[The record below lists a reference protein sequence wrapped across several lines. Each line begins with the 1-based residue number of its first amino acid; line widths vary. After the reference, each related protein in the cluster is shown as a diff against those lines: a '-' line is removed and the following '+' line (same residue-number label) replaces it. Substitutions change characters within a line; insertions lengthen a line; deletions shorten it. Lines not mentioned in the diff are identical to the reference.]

1 MALPA
6 HLCWGPSL
14 LNAFLH
20 SRTKK
25 PSSSTTC
32 GFSSGQETHLQ
43 AMFSGSQTLGCWIRV
58 QVVDWGGFLG
68 STPMGKWRGQ
78 NWAKEEAEMRCT
90 HSKASADFT
99 GDWVTYCWPW
109 LPQEGVTT
117 LKRQLSLSRRGS
129 PLRVISRPHSK
140 QGVGVGERLCP
151 RGGEWGPDQPGSVHH
166 RIPKPD
172 RSRSQRSWM
181 CASAEKTA
189 SMEWEE
195 APAKSELKKLWKRI
209 TGTQRRYREMKTAS

>member
-1 MALPA
+1 MLDSCAGGWLRRAPGINTYGEVEGA
-6 HLCWGPSL
+6 KLGIGGSW
-14 LNAFLH
+14 NEMH
-20 SRTKK
+20 S
-25 PSSSTTC
+25 
-32 GFSSGQETHLQ
+32 
-43 AMFSGSQTLGCWIRV
+43 
-58 QVVDWGGFLG
+58 
-68 STPMGKWRGQ
+68 
-78 NWAKEEAEMRCT
+78 
-90 HSKASADFT
+90 SKASANFT

-129 PLRVISRPHSK
+129 PPWVISRPHSK

-151 RGGEWGPDQPGSVHH
+151 QGGEWGPDQPGSVHH

-181 CASAEKTA
+181 FASAEKTA

-195 APAKSELKKLWKRI
+195 APAKSELKKVWKRI
-209 TGTQRRYREMKTAS
+209 TGTQRRYREMKTAKWKRHSFQN